1 MVLSQCF
8 DHADIQ
14 FGIAEQRIIEFIKL
28 PSHDTAMREEKA
40 IHILHQALSWVDK
53 AQIEWDA
60 THHHIAL
67 QYLVSVPLAMLAL
80 QVFLHLM
87 KRKWAHID
95 ARGNSG
101 MQATL
106 VLYQIIHHPGS
117 GGTAG
122 NEHDVASASSPTI
135 PEIFPKNKENGRFFT
150 QISFKNIDLGKKSP
164 IFLVSITISSLPI
177 YQRD

>member
-164 IFLVSITISSLPI
+164 IF
-177 YQRD
+177 